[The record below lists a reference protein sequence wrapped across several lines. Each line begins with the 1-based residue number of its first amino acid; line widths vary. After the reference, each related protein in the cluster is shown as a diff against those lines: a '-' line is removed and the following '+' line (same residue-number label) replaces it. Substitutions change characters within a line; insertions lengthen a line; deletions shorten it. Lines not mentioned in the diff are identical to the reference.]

1 MYERINPEF
10 EALKG
15 VSNPDEALKGIKI
28 RVCVRSNEPIKNDDM
43 TKKVKVTVVYEGT
56 IPEDV
61 TEEQLRER
69 VCENLEDWFWSSEW
83 NDDTKEDTI
92 VERKDIK
99 IDIEQ

>member
-1 MYERINPEF
+1 MYERINPEI

-15 VSNPDEALKGIKI
+15 VKDPEEAMKGIKI
-28 RVCVRSNEPIKNDDM
+28 RVCVRSNEPQKQRLTMVKN
-43 TKKVKVTVVYEGT
+43 VKITVVYEGT

-69 VCENLEDWFWSSEW
+69 VCENLDDWFWSSEW

-99 IDIEQ
+99 IEIE

>member
-1 MYERINPEF
+1 MRTEGHP
-10 EALKG
+10 KG
-15 VSNPDEALKGIKI
+15 CPSLIEGT
-28 RVCVRSNEPIKNDDM
+28 M
-43 TKKVKVTVVYEGT
+43 TKKVKITVVYEGT

-69 VCENLEDWFWSSEW
+69 VCENLDDWFWSSEW

-99 IDIEQ
+99 IEIGV

>member
-1 MYERINPEF
+1 
-10 EALKG
+10 
-15 VSNPDEALKGIKI
+15 
-28 RVCVRSNEPIKNDDM
+28 M

-56 IPEDV
+56 IPEGV

-69 VCENLEDWFWSSEW
+69 VEQAIDDWFWSSEW

-99 IDIEQ
+99 IEIEQ

>member
-1 MYERINPEF
+1 M
-10 EALKG
+10 
-15 VSNPDEALKGIKI
+15 V
-28 RVCVRSNEPIKNDDM
+28 
-43 TKKVKVTVVYEGT
+43 KKVKVTVVYEGT

-69 VCENLEDWFWSSEW
+69 VRENLDDWFWSSEW

-99 IDIEQ
+99 IEIEP